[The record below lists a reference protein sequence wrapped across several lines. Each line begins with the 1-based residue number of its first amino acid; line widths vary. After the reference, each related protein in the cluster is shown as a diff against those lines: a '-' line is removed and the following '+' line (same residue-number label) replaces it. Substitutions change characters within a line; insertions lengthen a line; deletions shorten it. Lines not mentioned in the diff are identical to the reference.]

1 MKAILIAALCL
12 WVTLDVGAQ
21 NERRLSVNG
30 HGEAKAAPAKLIIN
44 FEIAATDE
52 VAPEALKKFT
62 AKQKLV
68 EKTAA
73 SLEIKDVKVVHANPK
88 FAMKRANPYMMEQ
101 QGGKAPEYEVF
112 QKVSLH
118 VAGLDQMDEA
128 KRIETAAAIVDAL
141 SQASLI
147 SKPNPN
153 AQYEE
158 MNFGVVNTG
167 FGGGET
173 GRNKNDLA
181 AFDIVDTKKLEDDAM
196 KAAVADAKKRAQFLA
211 ELNGVKVGKVLRIS
225 AANLQKNWNLTSKE
239 CSVSMDVSVDY
250 EIVD

>member
-1 MKAILIAALCL
+1 MLIAGLCL
-12 WVTLDVGAQ
+12 LVTLDLGAQ

-30 HGEAKAAPAKLIIN
+30 RGEAKAAPAKLIIN

-73 SLEIKDVKVVHANPK
+73 SLEIKDVKVVHAHPK
-88 FAMKRANPYMMEQ
+88 FAMKRANPYAME
-101 QGGKAPEYEVF
+101 QGGKAPEYEVY
-112 QKVSLH
+112 QKVALH
-118 VAGLDQMDEA
+118 VGGLEQMDEA

-147 SKPNPN
+147 AKPNPN

-158 MNFGVVNTG
+158 MNFGVVSTG
-167 FGGGET
+167 MVGGET

-181 AFDIVDTKKLEDDAM
+181 AYDIVDTKKLEDDAM
-196 KAAVADAKKRAQFLA
+196 KAAVDDAKKRAQFLA

-225 AANLQKNWNLTSKE
+225 AGNVQRNWNLTAKE
-239 CSVSMDVSVDY
+239 CSVSVDLSVDY